1 MQIQY
6 YYAMAMD
13 LIGSRNYPIEKRI
26 KLQQLLAALIG
37 VMNASGR
44 VLMMDFSRGDEI
56 EGLFE
61 TNYDAMFA
69 LKLMKSALWRV
80 NVRFGIGAGEWTI
93 KMNGNVNQQDG
104 RVFWNM
110 REAME
115 MAKTQNH
122 RVHSIGEEMNEA
134 SFETFIQHMDLLPY
148 EENSR
153 ILSDFLKKA
162 YPDSIDDFNQ
172 SVEKL
177 FECRNEYF
185 EQQNQKMGIML

>member
-1 MQIQY
+1 MDI
-6 YYAMAMD
+6 YYATVMD
-13 LIGSRNYPIEKRI
+13 LIGSRDYRIEKRI
-26 KLQQLLAALIG
+26 KLQQLLTALID

-61 TNYDAMFA
+61 TKYDAMFA

-80 NVRFGIGAGEWTI
+80 DVRFGIGAGEWTI
-93 KMNGNVNQQDG
+93 RMNGNVNQQDG
-104 RVFWNM
+104 RVFWNR

-134 SFETFIQHMDLLPY
+134 SFETFIQHMDMLPY

-162 YPDSIDDFNQ
+162 YPDSIDDFKR
-172 SVEKL
+172 SAEKL
-177 FECRNEYF
+177 LKCRNEYF
-185 EQQNQKMGIML
+185 EQRNQRMGEMR